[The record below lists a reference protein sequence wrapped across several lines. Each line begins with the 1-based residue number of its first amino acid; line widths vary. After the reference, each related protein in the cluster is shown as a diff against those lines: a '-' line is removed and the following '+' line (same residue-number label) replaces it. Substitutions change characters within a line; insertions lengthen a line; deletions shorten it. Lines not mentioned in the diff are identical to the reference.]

1 MIKKDEKIIDYK
13 SKIIEKKIREDIM
26 IINIILHI

>member
-13 SKIIEKKIREDIM
+13 SKTIEIKIREDIM
-26 IINIILHI
+26 IINIILQI